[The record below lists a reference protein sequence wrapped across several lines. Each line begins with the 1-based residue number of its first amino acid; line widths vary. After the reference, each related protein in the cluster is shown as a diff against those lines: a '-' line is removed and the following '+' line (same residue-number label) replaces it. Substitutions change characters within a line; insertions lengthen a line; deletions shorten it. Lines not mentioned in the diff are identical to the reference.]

1 MFELGVDNGVD
12 HPGIFPGMF
21 SYPLFEEV
29 MDDLGEKVVNRM
41 STAAAETRADLAE
54 YRRLKPS
61 WVADHS
67 ERGLANWLHDRFWAQ
82 LVVALD
88 DVDGVAIIDQEPVR
102 EFYVGYR
109 YRLRVKRHQ
118 IDGSVSAY
126 PTLASRSFFVQ
137 DQPTLE
143 GLEEVRLSTGYEWDP
158 ETRGFGE
165 AVLSLR
171 DGHDK
176 IIWYN
181 QLPPPPAASAGR
193 SNVRPLGVPPAAGPN
208 APRIGLDS
216 DADEVRGKDANEAV
230 NKEE

>member
-1 MFELGVDNGVD
+1 
-12 HPGIFPGMF
+12 MF
-21 SYPLFEEV
+21 SYPTFEQV
-29 MDDLGEKVVNRM
+29 LDDLGEKVVNRM
-41 STAAAETRADLAE
+41 SLAAFRTRADLVE
-54 YRRLKPS
+54 YRRLRPN

-88 DVDGVAIIDQEPVR
+88 DVDGVDIIDQEPVR

-118 IDGSVSAY
+118 TDGSVSAY
-126 PTLASRSFFVQ
+126 PTLASLSWFMQ
-137 DQPTLE
+137 EQPIE
-143 GLEEVRLSTGYEWDP
+143 GLEEIRLATGYEWDA

-171 DGHDK
+171 DGRDK

-181 QLPPPPAASAGR
+181 QLPPPQAASVGPD
-193 SNVRPLGVPPAAGPN
+193 NVKPLGVPPVAGPS
-208 APRIGLDS
+208 APRIGLES
-216 DADEVRGKDANEAV
+216 DAETAGNEDAKKAV